1 MMTHANQK
9 IETTDTE
16 LIVTRTF
23 DAPRKLVF
31 AAYSSCEH
39 IQNWYGSR
47 SCLIVECTMDFRVG
61 GFWHYCLRDP
71 LTGDESWSKAVY
83 QEIVEPELI
92 AYSSAVADAEGNIDE
107 TMPRMHSRVELSDV
121 DGKTQLTLR
130 ATFSSPS
137 DLQQVLGMGVIPKFT
152 EALKRLEEH
161 LAALAATDA

>member
-1 MMTHANQK
+1 MTNTNQK

-16 LIVTRTF
+16 LILTRTF

-39 IQNWYGSR
+39 IKNWYGSR
-47 SCLIVECTMDFRVG
+47 SCLVVECTMDFRVG

-71 LTGDESWSKAVY
+71 RKGEESWSKAVY

-92 AYSSAVADAEGNIDE
+92 AYSNAFADAEWNINE
-107 TMPRMHSRVELSDV
+107 TMPKTQSRVELSDV

-130 ATFSSPS
+130 VIFSSPS
-137 DLQQVLGMGVIPKFT
+137 DLQQVLGMGIIPQTT
-152 EALKRLEEH
+152 EALDRLEQH
-161 LAALAATDA
+161 LEALAAADA